1 MRQCRLLNKYSEGGQ
16 DMSKVLGDK
25 KALALFTIP
34 ALLLFTI
41 LVFIPIIWS
50 MVYTFFTG
58 TPGVNFT
65 FSGGANY
72 LRIFQD
78 AQLWTTFK
86 NNIIYVITVGG
97 GQIVFGFLI
106 AMVINFGVRE
116 HQNLV
121 RTLLFI
127 PVVLPGVASAQLWL
141 KMYAITPQYGLLNS
155 IFNMLGIDSLVKAWT
170 GDPSTAMIAL
180 IIMDIWKALGMYIL
194 IFYSGII
201 DLPED
206 AVEAARIDGANVFQI
221 ITRIQ
226 MPMLKPIFRMALVM
240 CITACFKVYDSPVAL
255 TGGGPG
261 IVTTMPSMY
270 MYSNAFNYSQF
281 GYASVIAILI
291 LIECAIF
298 TVAVN
303 KLLAQK
309 D

>member
-1 MRQCRLLNKYSEGGQ
+1 MN
-16 DMSKVLGDK
+16 KVLGDK

-41 LVFIPIIWS
+41 LVFIPIVRS
-50 MVYTFFTG
+50 LFYTFYAG

-65 FSGGANY
+65 FSGLTNY
-72 LRIFQD
+72 KRIFSD
-78 AQLWTTFK
+78 TQLWTTLK
-86 NNIIYVITVGG
+86 TNILYVVTVGG
-97 GQIVFGFLI
+97 GQIVLGFVI
-106 AMVINFGVRE
+106 AMLINFGIKK
-116 HQNLV
+116 HQSLI

-127 PVVLPGVASAQLWL
+127 PVVLPGVAAAQLWL

-155 IFNMLGIDSLVKAWT
+155 IFDMIGLDGLVKAWT
-170 GDPSTAMIAL
+170 GDPSTAMISL

-206 AVEAARIDGANVFQI
+206 AVEAARIDGATTFQI
-221 ITRIQ
+221 ITKIQ
-226 MPMLKPIFRMALVM
+226 MPMLKPVFRMALVM

-255 TGGGPG
+255 TNGGPG

-281 GYASVIAILI
+281 GYASVIALLI

-298 TVAVN
+298 TVCVN
-303 KLLAQK
+303 KFLAQK
-309 D
+309 DD

>member
-1 MRQCRLLNKYSEGGQ
+1 
-16 DMSKVLGDK
+16 MSKVLGDK
-25 KALALFTIP
+25 KALALFTLP

-50 MVYTFFTG
+50 LVYTFFTG

-65 FSGGANY
+65 FSGAANY
-72 LRIFQD
+72 MKIFQD

-86 NNIIYVITVGG
+86 NNIIYVVTVGG
-97 GQIVFGFLI
+97 GQIVLGFII

-116 HQNLV
+116 HRNLV

-155 IFNMLGIDSLVKAWT
+155 IFDMLGIDNLVKAWT

-255 TGGGPG
+255 TNGGPG
-261 IVTTMPSMY
+261 IATTMPSMY

>member
-1 MRQCRLLNKYSEGGQ
+1 MN
-16 DMSKVLGDK
+16 KVLSDK
-25 KALALFTIP
+25 KALTLFTLPSLI
-34 ALLLFTI
+34 LFTA
-41 LVFIPIIWS
+41 LVFVPIIWS
-50 MVYTFFTG
+50 LVYTFFTG
-58 TPGVNFT
+58 TPGVNFS
-65 FSGGANY
+65 FSGLANY
-72 LRIFQD
+72 LRIFTD
-78 AQLWTTFK
+78 ARLLTTFV
-86 NNIIYVITVGG
+86 NNVIYVVVVGG
-97 GQIVFGFLI
+97 GQIVLGFII
-106 AMVINFGVRE
+106 AMVINFGVKKR
-116 HQNLV
+116 QNLV

-127 PVVLPGVASAQLWL
+127 PVALPGVAAAQLWI

-155 IFNMLGIDSLVKAWT
+155 IFSMVGLNGLVKAWT

-206 AVEAARIDGANVFQI
+206 AVEAARIDGATTLQI

-255 TGGGPG
+255 TNGGPG
-261 IVTTMPSMY
+261 IATTMPSMY

-281 GYASVIAILI
+281 GYASVIALLI
-291 LIECAIF
+291 LLECTVF
-298 TVAVN
+298 TVIVN
-303 KLLAQK
+303 RLLRQS

>member
-1 MRQCRLLNKYSEGGQ
+1 
-16 DMSKVLGDK
+16 MSKVLGDK

-34 ALLLFTI
+34 ALLLFTV
-41 LVFIPIIWS
+41 LVFVPIIWS
-50 MVYTFFTG
+50 LIYTFFTG

-65 FSGGANY
+65 FSGLANY
-72 LRIFQD
+72 LKIFQD
-78 AQLWTTFK
+78 AQLVTTFK

-97 GQIVFGFLI
+97 GQIILGFVI
-106 AMVINFGVRE
+106 AMVINFGVRR
-116 HQNLV
+116 HQSLV

-155 IFNMLGIDSLVKAWT
+155 IFDMLGLDNLVKAWT

-221 ITRIQ
+221 ITKIQ

-255 TGGGPG
+255 TNGGPG
-261 IVTTMPSMY
+261 IATTMPSMY

-291 LIECAIF
+291 LIECAVF

>member
-1 MRQCRLLNKYSEGGQ
+1 
-16 DMSKVLGDK
+16 MSKVLGDK
-25 KALALFTIP
+25 KAIALFVLP
-34 ALLLFTI
+34 AALLFTI
-41 LVFIPIIWS
+41 LVFIPIVWS
-50 MVYTFFTG
+50 LGYTFFTG
-58 TPGVNFT
+58 TPGVNFS
-65 FSGGANY
+65 FAGLANY
-72 LRIFQD
+72 KKIFQD
-78 AQLWTTFK
+78 TQLWTAFK
-86 NNIIYVITVGG
+86 NNIIYVVTVGG
-97 GQIVFGFLI
+97 GQIVLGFII
-106 AMVINFGVRE
+106 AMVINFGVKK

-127 PVVLPGVASAQLWL
+127 PVVLPGVATAQLWL

-155 IFNMLGIDSLVKAWT
+155 IFDMIGLDNLVKAWT
-170 GDPSTAMIAL
+170 GDPSTAMISL

-206 AVEAARIDGANVFQI
+206 AVEAARIDGASTLQI
-221 ITRIQ
+221 ITKIQ

-255 TGGGPG
+255 TNGGPG
-261 IVTTMPSMY
+261 IVTMMPSMY
-270 MYSNAFNYSQF
+270 MYNNAFNYSQF

-291 LIECAIF
+291 LVECAIF

-303 KLLAQK
+303 KALAQK